1 MDHDS
6 ATIRQRLVPIREAR
20 RVAAPEELKLESLYP
35 EAWLLA
41 SIGDQQTALDWLAP
55 TLDAQP
61 RSSTENLRS
70 VVAAGALVRA
80 MILRAELARQLGR
93 TAEAARW
100 ARAVTALWSDADDE
114 LQPLVKEMKRLAK

>member
-61 RSSTENLRS
+61 RSSTGPHYLILIFCPATSENWSRFGFSSWSLATETPTFCEIDPS
-70 VVAAGALVRA
+70 VSPVFT
-80 MILRAELARQLGR
+80 M
-93 TAEAARW
+93 
-100 ARAVTALWSDADDE
+100 
-114 LQPLVKEMKRLAK
+114 